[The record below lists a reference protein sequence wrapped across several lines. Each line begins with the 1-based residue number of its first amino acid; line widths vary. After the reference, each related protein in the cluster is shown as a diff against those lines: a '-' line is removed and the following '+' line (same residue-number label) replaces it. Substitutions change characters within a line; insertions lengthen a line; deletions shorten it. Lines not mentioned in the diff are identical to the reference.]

1 MERVVEVREDPPEE
15 LAESVTSLATPPR
28 APETVRLLQPN
39 AAAQLVASAGV
50 PEVLKVRLGVRFPL
64 ATTHPV
70 TTAQCCSTTG
80 SICWCAR
87 GVKGQVGGSIPT
99 GNNPPRH
106 MAQMGKKNLTL
117 FQALR
122 KEKAA
127 KARVVGSSEVP
138 NLQESL
144 VDVHVHGG
152 TKRKAELPARPG
164 KGKDVKK
171 VRAALMGPGSSSG
184 GKGPKAGLIELPET
198 IFKTLI
204 LSRHVGSLYQRELKE
219 GSQTKVEELQEK
231 GQIANLE
238 ADYDEMKEKHDGLE
252 VEMEDLKSCIIQEHI
267 NGFQKGLR
275 QAAFFYKDVD
285 VNDARFDV
293 NKDVV
298 DGVLVD
304 EAKSSLEGDAGA
316 EEADANVDG
325 AVAKDVDQE
334 VT

>member
-1 MERVVEVREDPPEE
+1 MFEHSDGCM
-15 LAESVTSLATPPR
+15 LW
-28 APETVRLLQPN
+28 
-39 AAAQLVASAGV
+39 VAG
-50 PEVLKVRLGVRFPL
+50 
-64 ATTHPV
+64 
-70 TTAQCCSTTG
+70 
-80 SICWCAR
+80 
-87 GVKGQVGGSIPT
+87 
-99 GNNPPRH
+99 H

-122 KEKAA
+122 KENAQKAA
-127 KARVVGSSEVP
+127 KARAVGSSEVP

-144 VDVHVHGG
+144 VDVHVHGR
-152 TKRKAELPARPG
+152 TKRKAELRARPG

-171 VRAALMGPGSSSG
+171 VRATLMGPGSSSG
-184 GKGPKAGLIELPET
+184 GKGPEAGLIELPET
-198 IFKTLI
+198 TVRKDIDINMPKSLIDSIDNMEPNALVKAMVEFSSKTLI

-231 GQIANLE
+231 VDKHAKEKEAWKKGKEEWEEERKRLATWRVRCLDSEEKLKGRADLE

-252 VEMEDLKSCIIQEHI
+252 VEMKDLKSCIIQEHI
-267 NGFQKGLR
+267 NDFQKGLR

-285 VNDARFDV
+285 VSDERFDV

-298 DGVLVD
+298 DDVLVD
-304 EAKSSLEGDAGA
+304 ELESNLEGDAGA

-334 VT
+334 AT